1 MDNFTVLLKDA
12 KQFADCVEPRAAAD
26 GWLSSLHFEED
37 CPKNL
42 HHDGI
47 VVCQVPPSL
56 IFNCELSFI
65 KDEKYK
71 AVLST
76 FVGNPQAHLE
86 KDLPPSLLM
95 MSHLERHMKEA
106 AEAMGFLQGVI
117 RRSMSLSMAQWKSRR
132 H

>member
-1 MDNFTVLLKDA
+1 MDNFTVWLKDA

-71 AVLST
+71 GCAQHLCR
-76 FVGNPQAHLE
+76 HLE